1 MVIYR
6 ILVKKIAFVVKRRCM
21 IYNDMVHIDA
31 DYLLH

>member
-6 ILVKKIAFVVKRRCM
+6 ILVYKIAFVVKRRCM

>member
-6 ILVKKIAFVVKRRCM
+6 ILVNEIAFVVKKRCV

>member
-6 ILVKKIAFVVKRRCM
+6 ILVNKIAFVVKRRCM
-21 IYNDMVHIDA
+21 IYNDMVLIDA

>member
-6 ILVKKIAFVVKRRCM
+6 ILVNKIAFVVKRRRM